1 MEEMMNQW
9 LGSVI
14 EVSRRTPG
22 LALTIVLVWFALPF
36 LTQMIVH
43 PDDVLRLQNYIEG
56 NAVPHTFGA
65 QQITIGLL
73 YAVVMIV
80 GLALLLL
87 GLLTVLYHRLRFAL
101 TIWPVAAI
109 ALGVIGNLIWWQVL
123 GYVDTTGII
132 IGFVPAGA
140 TIIWQRAAE
149 GWAQDFVFGRGQRP
163 ARYSSYP

>member
-1 MEEMMNQW
+1 MEEIMNQW

-56 NAVPHTFGA
+56 NPVPRTFGA

-101 TIWPVAAI
+101 TIWPVAAV